1 MGYKVGDRVE
11 KMSTHSFYKIIE
23 MNSDGKGKVKLQRLV
38 NGSKSD
44 NIIEVDDLN
53 SFKLVKPIEDTISY
67 FDDNFDF
74 LSNLFMTPVEYDGV
88 IYPSAEHAF
97 QASKVS
103 SEDEREKIRNLSSS
117 MKAKVIGKTLKPE
130 KEWEDDKYNKMYCIC
145 LNKFKNNDELKN
157 QLISTKSLNLVNGGE
172 DSYWGVNKDSGEN
185 NLGKI
190 LMQIRKELLTEI

>member
-1 MGYKVGDRVE
+1 
-11 KMSTHSFYKIIE
+11 
-23 MNSDGKGKVKLQRLV
+23 
-38 NGSKSD
+38 
-44 NIIEVDDLN
+44 
-53 SFKLVKPIEDTISY
+53 
-67 FDDNFDF
+67 
-74 LSNLFMTPVEYDGV
+74 
-88 IYPSAEHAF
+88 
-97 QASKVS
+97 
-103 SEDEREKIRNLSSS
+103 